1 MSKAEFGIF
10 RKLKKASKKD
20 EEAFREQMQE
30 EKVGIK
36 DAVAMIIAGFLT
48 IVLPCLLVLLLIC
61 GVAFLIFT

>member
-10 RKLKKASKKD
+10 RKLKKASQKD

>member
-1 MSKAEFGIF
+1 MFGVF
-10 RKLKKASKKD
+10 KRLKKATKKD

-30 EKVGIK
+30 EKVGFK
-36 DAVAMIIAGFLT
+36 DGIAMVIAAFIT